1 MKVTI
6 KHELFK
12 LKQQRTLLYS
22 SLVLLVLMI
31 YTAYPPVYIT
41 KAELAQGFGA
51 NQWVLVIM
59 IAVSANFI
67 TMEFRDN
74 TMPTLLY
81 KSANKRI
88 PYLAKFIVLFL
99 TGIVLLLV
107 GLILTLIFQLLLARR
122 FPWAMMLNGH
132 SLLANYFTGIGG
144 TAVYLLFIISLS
156 LLLVA
161 LFRSNATVIVIG
173 MAIGFLGA
181 DLSAVLLQALP
192 GTRTI
197 LAWNPL
203 NMINIIHP
211 FTNGIAGI
219 YLSTG
224 QLLAGNLI
232 YTVLFL
238 WLGLWAF
245 KRMRI

>member
-1 MKVTI
+1 MKITI

-12 LKQQRTLLYS
+12 LKQQRVFLYS
-22 SLVLLVLMI
+22 CLVLLALMI
-31 YTAYPPVYIT
+31 YTAYPPLYIT
-41 KAELAQGFGA
+41 KTILAQGFGA

-99 TGIVLLLV
+99 TGIALLLV
-107 GLILTLIFQLLLARR
+107 GLVLAFIFQLLLARR
-122 FPWAMMLNGH
+122 FSWALMLNGH
-132 SLLANYFTGIGG
+132 SLVANYLAGIGG
-144 TAVYLLFIISLS
+144 TIIYLLFIISLS

-161 LFRSNATVIVIG
+161 LFRSNATVIIIG

-192 GTRTI
+192 GIRAV

-203 NMINIIHP
+203 NMINIVHP
-211 FTNGIAGI
+211 FTNGITGI

-224 QLLAGNLI
+224 QLLVGNLV
-232 YTVLFL
+232 YTALFL